1 MDLAVVYD
9 LENGRV
15 IRIRN
20 YLDPVDALEAV
31 GLSE

>member
-9 LENGRV
+9 LKDGRV

-20 YLDPVDALEAV
+20 YLDPADAIEAAGV
-31 GLSE
+31 SE